1 MERERSMDGG
11 RWIDR
16 EWQASPRQ
24 RRGWRAVIETVSLWR
39 DRARQ
44 RRQLAVLDERLLAD
58 IGINRCDVMRECD
71 KRFWED

>member
-1 MERERSMDGG
+1 MYGA

-24 RRGWRAVIETVSLWR
+24 RRGWRAIIKSVSLWR
-39 DRARQ
+39 DRVRQ
-44 RRQLAVLDERLLAD
+44 RRQLATLDDRLLAD

-71 KRFWED
+71 KPFWEA